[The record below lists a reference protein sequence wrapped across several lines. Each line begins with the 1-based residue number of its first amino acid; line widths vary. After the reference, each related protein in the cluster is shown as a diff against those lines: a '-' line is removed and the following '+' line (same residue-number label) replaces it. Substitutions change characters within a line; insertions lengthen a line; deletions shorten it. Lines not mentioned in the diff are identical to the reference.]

1 MPNRSRALAVDA
13 LLDGTSRTHKITE
26 AETLGFLVRP
36 EDARARFS
44 LSRAR
49 QAEPQSP
56 PLRIYA
62 LHEGEVLEVPL
73 QHVVLRLG
81 EI

>member
-62 LHEGEVLEVPL
+62 LHEGEVLEVPV

>member
-49 QAEPQSP
+49 QAEPKSP

-62 LHEGEVLEVPL
+62 LHVESVWEVHVQLQVLHLGEV
-73 QHVVLRLG
+73 
-81 EI
+81 